1 MGIPRNKTGVSKCHG
16 KENKTMELIEA
27 IRARRSIRS
36 FKPDVV
42 PKGVLNEILET
53 CLWVPSSSNTQTWEF
68 AVLGGEVLDKL
79 NDLVVEKVKA
89 EWDTEK
95 LTYKKVTVDVPYPPL
110 REPYL
115 KRAMDLRRTIDHHQF
130 PPGTPH
136 LEEKRYSY
144 LLYGGRYYGAP
155 NVIIIYTERA
165 FCPRAILDIGIISQT
180 IALAALAYGLGTC
193 LMSMPISWPEI
204 VREHLRLPETK
215 LIAQAVAI
223 GYPDMEA
230 DINSFER
237 TREPLETFVK
247 WYGV

>member
-42 PKGVLNEILET
+42 PKGVLSEILET

-110 REPYL
+110 PEPYL

-136 LEEKRYSY
+136 LEKKRYNY

-230 DINSFER
+230 DINNFER